1 MPLIKCQRAAARG
14 CDGQATG
21 RCDGRQRHRRLS
33 CRPSCRPSR
42 ILGNDLYPSVK
53 KEALRCL

>member
-21 RCDGRQRHRRLS
+21 RCDGRQRHRR
-33 CRPSCRPSR
+33 PSCRPSR